1 MRTVRTSGLRR
12 APFLLSAAAVFAV
25 CALLLR
31 SQAFARNPDVAAWGI
46 TFDLT
51 LTIPLLYWIFVVRTG
66 KAPAITLAPLFAG
79 CTLVA
84 LAVIPAPQR
93 QFARDLERFAVPFA
107 EIAVIAG
114 LVHRIRRGRG
124 TNALENR
131 IFDVVESELLMLYYA
146 VAGWRMKPKPVEG
159 RAITFHERSGWGTI
173 LAAIF
178 VLIAAEGIGM
188 HLLLA
193 QWRWQAAWAWTA
205 LDLWA
210 VMWLLGDYHGLR
222 LRRSSLTEDALH
234 IRMGLRW
241 SVSIPLQLIESIE
254 EARDWK
260 RRDILKLAILDEPRW
275 LVTLREPVVVKGL
288 AGIRKEVGALA
299 MLPDDDEAISA
310 LQRAISTRDTPR
322 ARR

>member
-1 MRTVRTSGLRR
+1 MRTSYLKR
-12 APFLLSAAAVFAV
+12 APFLLSATVVLAV

-51 LTIPLLYWIFVVRTG
+51 ITVPLLYWFFVVRTK
-66 KAPAITLAPLFAG
+66 KAPAITLAPLFVL

-84 LAVIPAPQR
+84 TALIPIGQR
-93 QFARDLERFAVPFA
+93 QFARDLERFAVPLA

-114 LVHRIRRGRG
+114 LVYRIRRGRG

-131 IFDVVESELLMLYYA
+131 ILDVVESEVLMLYYA
-146 VAGWRMKPKPVEG
+146 VAGWRMKPRPVEG

-173 LAAIF
+173 LAGLF
-178 VLIAAEGIGM
+178 LLIAAEGVGM

-193 QWRWQAAWAWTA
+193 QWSWKAAWGWTA

-210 VMWLLGDYHGLR
+210 VLWLLGDYHALR
-222 LRRSSLTEDALH
+222 VKRSSLTDDAVH
-234 IRMGLRW
+234 IQMGLRW
-241 SVSIPLQLIESIE
+241 SVSIPLSSIESID
-254 EARDWK
+254 EAREWK
-260 RRDILKLAILDEPRW
+260 RKDVLKLVMFDEPRW

-288 AGIRKEVGALA
+288 VGIRKEIRALA

-310 LQRAISTRDTPR
+310 LQRAISRGE
-322 ARR
+322 